1 MNLTI
6 LGCYAATPRTFSN
19 PTSQVLEIRE
29 RVFLIDCAE
38 GTQVALRKNKIKFGK
53 INHIFI
59 SHLHGDHFYGLIGL
73 ISSFALLN
81 RTTELHVY
89 GPEGIKEVILL
100 QLKLAKAYT
109 QYPLHFHELRSTEPE
124 IIFEDEK
131 VRVSTIPLQHRVY
144 TNGFLFEEKQRE
156 RKLNADAL
164 REFKVDA
171 SQMHNLKAG
180 KDYVTETGSIIP
192 NRDLTLDPRR
202 SLRYAYCSD
211 TQYFEELATMIQDV
225 DVLYHESTFLQT
237 EIHLCERT
245 KHATAAQ
252 AAKIAKLAGVRKL
265 ILGHYST
272 RYDGIELFKTEAEAI
287 FPDVH
292 LADDGKNFNFEAD
305 FNL

>member
-29 RVFLIDCAE
+29 RFFLIDCAE

-73 ISSFALLN
+73 ISSFSLLN
-81 RTTELHVY
+81 RTTDLHIY

-109 QYPLHFHELRSTEPE
+109 QYQLFFHELTSEE
-124 IIFEDEK
+124 SEVIFEDDK
-131 VRVSTIPLQHRVY
+131 VRVTTIPLRHRVY
-144 TNGFLFEEKQRE
+144 TNGFLFEEKQRD
-156 RKLNADAL
+156 RKLNAEAL
-164 REFKVDA
+164 HAFKVDA

-180 KDYVTETGSIIP
+180 KDYITDDGTLIP
-192 NRDLTLDPRR
+192 NSELTFDPRP

-211 TQYFEELATMIQDV
+211 TQYFEELASQIRNV
-225 DVLYHESTFLQT
+225 DVLYHESTFLKS
-237 EIHLCERT
+237 EEHLCERT

-252 AAKIAKLAGVRKL
+252 AAQIAKNASVKKL

-272 RYDGIELFKTEAEAI
+272 RYTGIELFKEEAQQI
-287 FPDVH
+287 FPDVY
-292 LADDGKNFNFEAD
+292 LADDGKTFNFEVD

>member
-29 RVFLIDCAE
+29 RIFLIDCAE

-73 ISSFALLN
+73 ISSFSLLN
-81 RTTELHVY
+81 RTTDLHIY

-109 QYPLHFHELRSTEPE
+109 QYQLFFHELTSKESE
-124 IIFEDEK
+124 VIYEDDK
-131 VRVSTIPLQHRVY
+131 VRVATIPLRHRVY

-156 RKLNADAL
+156 RKLNAEAL
-164 REFKVDA
+164 KTFKVDA

-180 KDYVTETGSIIP
+180 KDYLTDDGTVISNSE
-192 NRDLTLDPRR
+192 LTLDPRP

-211 TQYFEELATMIQDV
+211 TEYFEELALQIRNV
-225 DVLYHESTFLQT
+225 DVLYHESTFLQS
-237 EIHLCERT
+237 EAHLCERT

-252 AAKIAKLAGVRKL
+252 AAQIAKSASVKKL

-272 RYDGIELFKTEAEAI
+272 RYTGIELFKEEAQPI
-287 FPDVH
+287 FPDVY
-292 LADDGKNFNFEAD
+292 LADDGKTFNFEVD